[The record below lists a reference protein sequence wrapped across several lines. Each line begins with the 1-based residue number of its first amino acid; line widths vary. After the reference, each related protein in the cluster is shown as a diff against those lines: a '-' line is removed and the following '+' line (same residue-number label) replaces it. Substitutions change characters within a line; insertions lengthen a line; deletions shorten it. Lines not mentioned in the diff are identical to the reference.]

1 MQNKKCCKHFWTL
14 GSNITQIL
22 TFNNL
27 EKSSEQVN
35 RDFSYSLCRAF
46 HGASFKRKIKM
57 LSFSQA
63 KIYAKQ
69 KVFQTGTV
77 W

>member
-1 MQNKKCCKHFWTL
+1 MKKINVSATSRRIKRNK
-14 GSNITQIL
+14 
-22 TFNNL
+22 NL
-27 EKSSEQVN
+27 FCFEIGIC
-35 RDFSYSLCRAF
+35 SYSFCRAF
-46 HGASFKRKIKM
+46 HGASFIRKIKM

-63 KIYAKQ
+63 EIYAKQ